1 MFRES
6 KEITDIK
13 TEVARFIYSLSSLN
27 VRIRYRED
35 YCIFA
40 VLCFHKLSFREICK
54 IKTCLFFSLRV
65 HKLSAFK
72 H

>member
-6 KEITDIK
+6 KEITDFK
-13 TEVARFIYSLSSLN
+13 TEVARFIYLLSSFD

-40 VLCFHKLSFREICK
+40 VLYFHKLSFREICK
-54 IKTCLFFSLRV
+54 IKTCLFLSLRV
-65 HKLSAFK
+65 HNLSVFK